1 MVWLGWSGGLV
12 ESSGWVGSGRAWRGE
27 IPDSTTPSSESGNL
41 FSESGFPFSDSD
53 FGSLNPAGRSLSLF
67 P

>member
-12 ESSGWVGSGRAWRGE
+12 GSSGWVGSGRAWRGE

-41 FSESGFPFSDSD
+41 FSESGFSV
-53 FGSLNPAGRSLSLF
+53 L
-67 P
+67 